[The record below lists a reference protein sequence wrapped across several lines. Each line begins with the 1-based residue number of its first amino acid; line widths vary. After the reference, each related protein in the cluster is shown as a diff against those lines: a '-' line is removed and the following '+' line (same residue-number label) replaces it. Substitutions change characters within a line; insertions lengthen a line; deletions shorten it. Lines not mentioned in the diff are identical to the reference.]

1 MKKFLKLFFVT
12 GLLFGFLQLLFHR
25 TVLVAAIQ
33 GLYFGL
39 IMASVMCFLE
49 KRALRKMGK
58 TEASVGVKQEMRF
71 TVKLSKLETL
81 EKVKHVFAELNAK
94 IINYNSPENIIEG
107 RTTWSWKSF
116 GEILTVRFVDMGNQT
131 GVYVESRP
139 SLGTI
144 MVDYGKNLEN
154 VEKFRQLMEK

>member
-1 MKKFLKLFFVT
+1 MKKFLKIFIVT
-12 GLLFGFLQLLFHR
+12 GLLSGFFQVFFHH
-25 TVLVAAIQ
+25 TILVSVIQ

-39 IMASVMCFLE
+39 VMASALCFLE
-49 KRALRKMGK
+49 KCALKKIGR
-58 TEASVGVKQEMRF
+58 TEASIGVKQEMRF

-81 EKVKHVFAELNAK
+81 EKVKHVFAELNAR
-94 IINYNSPENIIEG
+94 IINYNSLENIIEG
-107 RTTWSWKSF
+107 RTTWNWKSF

>member
-49 KRALRKMGK
+49 KRALKKMGK

-71 TVKLSKLETL
+71 TIRLSKLETL
-81 EKVKHVFAELNAK
+81 EKVKRVFAELNAK